1 MVGISETKW
10 FGNAVCDVDE
20 FLILHSCRPIP
31 SYDERVER
39 NEGVAIVFVS
49 CSIGKSVEG

>member
-39 NEGVAIVFVS
+39 NEGVAIVFVP
-49 CSIGKSVEG
+49 CSIGKSVGG